1 MEKPKFRSENFRGK
15 NLFVYLDKADEN
27 GEVLSTSADKA
38 SGRSE
43 DDIQRARLDF
53 TAVKI
58 KLNEIGKSTEEAKEM
73 LATMKS
79 RLLEFN
85 TLCDDEDFD
94 YDNVEVYDVYDEEI
108 FWGEQDDDEN
118 LLKDNGDEEEIWRQA
133 LQGDQ
138 ATCIM
143 VECDSKEGE
152 KEEEHC
158 DFEEDSQD
166 SRKS

>member
-108 FWGEQDDDEN
+108 F
-118 LLKDNGDEEEIWRQA
+118 
-133 LQGDQ
+133 
-138 ATCIM
+138 
-143 VECDSKEGE
+143 
-152 KEEEHC
+152 
-158 DFEEDSQD
+158 
-166 SRKS
+166 